1 MYLPVGY
8 AGFYILGDLRI
19 LMCQK
24 MFGSTAVAVYAA
36 YKISASTTTCSV
48 SFE

>member
-24 MFGSTAVAVYAA
+24 MFGSTETSPIRVFINICPIITRYR
-36 YKISASTTTCSV
+36 T
-48 SFE
+48 

>member
-24 MFGSTAVAVYAA
+24 MFGSTGVTAA
-36 YKISASTTTCSV
+36 SKIINV
-48 SFE
+48 SPATSR